1 MSKIF
6 PVAMPKWG
14 LSMEE
19 GKIVFWHAEA
29 GGGVRAGDDLIEI
42 ETTKITNVLEAQAE
56 GVLRRRIAAEGETW
70 PCGALLGVIADK
82 SVPEEEIDRYVE
94 QYASAAAAAA
104 AAEEAEAGPARAT
117 VEIDG
122 FSINYARQGNEG
134 AAIVFLHGF
143 GGDLNGWGAVMP
155 MLAGRHR
162 IFALDLP
169 GHGAST
175 KRLPEGGIAGLA
187 VLVVKFLDALELD
200 RVHLAGHSLGGAI
213 AQRIA
218 LDAPERVASLSLV
231 APAGFGPEIN
241 AAYIR
246 AFVAAERRKELEAC
260 LGDLFASR
268 EPVTRQLVEE
278 VMRYKRLDGVREC
291 LSALAQ
297 DFLSGDAQA
306 AVLRPAIEALGV
318 PALVIWGAEDRIIP
332 SGQAGGLPDS
342 MRLMLIEKAGHMP
355 QAEAGGEVAKA
366 IAAHVAASA

>member
-19 GKIVFWHAEA
+19 GKIIFWHAEA
-29 GGGVRAGDDLIEI
+29 GENVRAGDDLVEI
-42 ETTKITNVLEAQAE
+42 ETTKITNVLESQAE
-56 GVLRRRIAAEGETW
+56 GVLRRRIAGEGETW
-70 PCGALLGVIADK
+70 SCGALLGVIADK

-94 QYASAAAAAA
+94 QYASVAAAT
-104 AAEEAEAGPARAT
+104 AAEEAVAGPARAT

-122 FSINYARQGNEG
+122 LSINYARQGGEG

-155 MLAGRHR
+155 MLAGQHR

-169 GHGAST
+169 GHGVST

-187 VLVVKFLDALELD
+187 ALVVKFLDALELD
-200 RVHLAGHSLGGAI
+200 RVHLVGHSLGGAV
-213 AQRIA
+213 AQQIA
-218 LDAPERVASLSLV
+218 LDARGRVASLSLI

-268 EPVTRQLVEE
+268 EMMTRQLVEE
-278 VMRYKRLDGVREC
+278 VMRYKRLDGVKEC
-291 LSALAQ
+291 LAALAQ
-297 DFLSGDAQA
+297 DFLSRDAQA
-306 AVLRPAIEALGV
+306 TVLRPAIEALGV
-318 PALVIWGAEDRIIP
+318 PALVVWGAADRIIP

-366 IAAHVAASA
+366 IAAHVAANG